1 VALKATIFK
10 AELAVADI
18 DRGYYRDHAV
28 TLARHPSE
36 TDERMMV
43 RLLAFAL
50 YAADGLQFGRGLSA
64 EDEPGLVER
73 DLTGAI
79 ERWIDVGLPD
89 EREVRKACGRA
100 REVVVLAYGGRA
112 VDLWWEAARA
122 TLERQERLAVRE
134 VPPEASAELA
144 AMAGRTM
151 RLNVTIQ
158 EGHVL
163 VADGA
168 RSVAVDLRERKTRAA

>member
-1 VALKATIFK
+1 
-10 AELAVADI
+10 
-18 DRGYYRDHAV
+18 
-28 TLARHPSE
+28 
-36 TDERMMV
+36 
-43 RLLAFAL
+43 
-50 YAADGLQFGRGLSA
+50 
-64 EDEPGLVER
+64 
-73 DLTGAI
+73 
-79 ERWIDVGLPD
+79 
-89 EREVRKACGRA
+89 
-100 REVVVLAYGGRA
+100 
-112 VDLWWEAARA
+112 
-122 TLERQERLAVRE
+122 VRE